1 MITKALCNSTARR
14 RRGRNGRAGDK
25 DGYRTGTPCRDC
37 ASTCATL
44 TRTHVRRALC
54 SLGAADHGLRRALK
68 YRRSRSETME
78 VEREAM
84 GDSPS
89 PWTGSRSAL
98 VRARHAACGASTRF
112 AFRRRSGAR
121 AVRRVVCAVP
131 RAVRVRW
138 RRRRRR
144 GRAGSRAQAARL
156 ALPEH
161 PARRGRGD
169 RRADPDSG
177 LGERQPIVLTGDRRP
192 APCGRRTPANA
203 AKDGRSRKGG
213 ELVKGSSYTL
223 ALPHGW
229 TQTEP
234 QNGQTFAASADG
246 GAATA
251 ALWVERDPKLTFP
264 QFESQSLA
272 QLRRT
277 AGSAQ
282 VTRRTPAPTAD
293 GTIVT
298 LAPDPNPGAPAYQVT
313 LRVTGPYRYYLATT
327 VEANA
332 SRDAAGG
339 AELIHSS
346 FVPVAT
352 GKSG

>member
-1 MITKALCNSTARR
+1 
-14 RRGRNGRAGDK
+14 
-25 DGYRTGTPCRDC
+25 
-37 ASTCATL
+37 
-44 TRTHVRRALC
+44 
-54 SLGAADHGLRRALK
+54 
-68 YRRSRSETME
+68 ME
-78 VEREAM
+78 VERESNGGFPEPVA
-84 GDSPS
+84 GEPV
-89 PWTGSRSAL
+89 RL
-98 VRARHAACGASTRF
+98 VRARHDACGESTRVRVPP
-112 AFRRRSGAR
+112 ALPAR
-121 AVRRVVCAVP
+121 AVRRVVCDSCHQPFECDGADDVGVVEPRESAGNRLWKYLSIPLAAAAVIV
-131 RAVRVRW
+131 ALILIQ
-138 RRRRRR
+138 
-144 GRAGSRAQAARL
+144 GSGSDNQSSS
-156 ALPEH
+156 
-161 PARRGRGD
+161 PARD
-169 RRADPDSG
+169 A
-177 LGERQPIVLTGDRRP
+177 QPP
-192 APCGRRTPANA
+192 AGGAPPANA
-203 AKDGRSRKGG
+203 AKDGSSSKGG

-223 ALPHGW
+223 ALPDGW

-277 AGSAQ
+277 AGSAH
-282 VTRRTPAPTAD
+282 VTGRTPAPTAD

-298 LAPDPNPGAPAYQVT
+298 LASDPKPGAPAYQVT

>member
-1 MITKALCNSTARR
+1 
-14 RRGRNGRAGDK
+14 
-25 DGYRTGTPCRDC
+25 
-37 ASTCATL
+37 
-44 TRTHVRRALC
+44 
-54 SLGAADHGLRRALK
+54 
-68 YRRSRSETME
+68 ME
-78 VEREAM
+78 VERESNGGFPEPVA
-84 GDSPS
+84 GEPV
-89 PWTGSRSAL
+89 RL
-98 VRARHAACGASTRF
+98 VRARHDACGKSTRVRVPP
-112 AFRRRSGAR
+112 ALPAR
-121 AVRRVVCAVP
+121 AVRRVVCDSCQQPFECDGADDDGVVEPHESAGNRLWKYLSIPLAAAAVIVALILIQGSGSDNQSSSP
-131 RAVRVRW
+131 ATAAQPP
-138 RRRRRR
+138 
-144 GRAGSRAQAARL
+144 AG
-156 ALPEH
+156 
-161 PARRGRGD
+161 G
-169 RRADPDSG
+169 
-177 LGERQPIVLTGDRRP
+177 
-192 APCGRRTPANA
+192 APPANA
-203 AKDGRSRKGG
+203 AKDGSSSKGG

-282 VTRRTPAPTAD
+282 VTGRTPAPTAD

-298 LAPDPNPGAPAYQVT
+298 LASDPKPGAPAYQVT

-352 GKSG
+352 GKPG